1 MTGPR
6 QTGLDALLDHA
17 YRDVSRILLQDGAAL
32 EMLHRYACELQQQ
45 GAVRDAM
52 LVFGHVVGNPDCP
65 GSVRAWA
72 RYKQGELFR
81 QAGDSAASDRALDDA
96 LDGIPGHVKA
106 RLLRFPPGEPLVVVY
121 GRPGPWAPAGI
132 RLDFPCHDLWLWQY
146 YLGNRPA
153 DELWIFPALKLLD
166 FDPPALREVLARYV
180 AEDGRLVF
188 SWAKDRRMTMTA
200 GALGDMLDQTGPEFR
215 RAFRERLFRELIVT
229 SGDDSGPA
237 TRGVNG

>member
-1 MTGPR
+1 LRRKDKECRMTGPR
-6 QTGLDALLDHA
+6 QTQWDAFPAQA
-17 YRDVSRILLQDGAAL
+17 YRDVLGILLRDGEFL

-45 GAVRDAM
+45 GAVQDAM
-52 LVFGHVVGNPDCP
+52 LLFGHVAGNPDCP

-81 QAGDSAASDRALDDA
+81 LAGDRAATDRALDDA

-121 GRPGPWAPAGI
+121 GQPGPWAPAGI

-153 DELWIFPALKLLD
+153 DELWIFPALKLLA
-166 FDPPALREVLARYV
+166 FEPAVLREVLTRYV
-180 AEDGRLVF
+180 ADRGTVVF
-188 SWAKDRRMTMTA
+188 SCSKDQRLSMDKN
-200 GALGDMLDQTGPEFR
+200 ALLSMVAETGSDFR
-215 RAFRERLFRELIVT
+215 RLFQERLIRELV
-229 SGDDSGPA
+229 
-237 TRGVNG
+237 V